1 LNIISGKMGTRRPV
15 NLIDFPSLPPQINYE
30 VNYLLR
36 EIKCNK
42 GLAID
47 GISDVWLKSPHKH
60 KI

>member
-1 LNIISGKMGTRRPV
+1 MGTRQPV
-15 NLIDFPSLPPQINYE
+15 NLIDFPSLPPLLNYE

-36 EIKCNK
+36 EIKSNK

-47 GISDVWLKSPHKH
+47 GISDVWLKSFS